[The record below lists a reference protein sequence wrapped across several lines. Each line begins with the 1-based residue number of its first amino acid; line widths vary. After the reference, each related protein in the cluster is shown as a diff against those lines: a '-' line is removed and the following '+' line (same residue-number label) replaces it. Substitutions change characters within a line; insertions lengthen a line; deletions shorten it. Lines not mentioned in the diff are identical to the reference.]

1 MLPSKASVWYQTW
14 VSLLSKLPKHKNNY
28 FLESNLGPHSCRV
41 ECPECNTHV
50 LSTTTSSPGVKAW
63 VTGIVLCLCG

>member
-1 MLPSKASVWYQTW
+1 MGKSTILVTKKIKFLP
-14 VSLLSKLPKHKNNY
+14 